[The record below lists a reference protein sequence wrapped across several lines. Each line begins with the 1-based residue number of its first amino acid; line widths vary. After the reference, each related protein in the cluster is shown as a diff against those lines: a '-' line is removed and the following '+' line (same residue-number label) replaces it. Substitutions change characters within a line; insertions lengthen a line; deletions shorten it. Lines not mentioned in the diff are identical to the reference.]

1 MFHSVQFLPAQS
13 ALFLSWF
20 SRCPWVKRCSKYLMW
35 KSQGFFLLFLLEQV
49 ASLIFIKK
57 CTWIKTYKTSWSKFC
72 SSLINRHF
80 WSTHC
85 FSTIVLCIRDSN
97 TKFFLLKDSVIIP
110 SWLEMETG
118 TVGVRITP
126 FDTIGY
132 CKAYVLSLSFVWY
145 TAFIYIQLP
154 YYIFLFFSRYLNL
167 AAVTNLDIKH
177 LLCGAHL
184 YKTLLCNME
193 YI

>member
-35 KSQGFFLLFLLEQV
+35 KSQGFFLLFLLEQD

-97 TKFFLLKDSVIIP
+97 TKVLFAQGLCNHPFMTGNGNWNCGGKNNTFWHNRLLQGLCSFIILCLIHCIYIHTITLLYIPFLLP
-110 SWLEMETG
+110 
-118 TVGVRITP
+118 
-126 FDTIGY
+126 
-132 CKAYVLSLSFVWY
+132 
-145 TAFIYIQLP
+145 
-154 YYIFLFFSRYLNL
+154 LFKS
-167 AAVTNLDIKH
+167 
-177 LLCGAHL
+177 GS
-184 YKTLLCNME
+184 CN
-193 YI
+193 